1 MKVYVLTTHVVND
14 YEDYGIIVRAFSTKT
29 KARKALSE
37 WKKSEMP
44 YIKRNEMTYSSD
56 KDGFDAYADESYA
69 RNHSMAFIKEVEV
82 E

>member
-14 YEDYGIIVRAFSTKT
+14 YEDYGINVRAFSTKT

-44 YIKRNEMTYSSD
+44 YIKRDELTYSSY
-56 KDGFDAYADESYA
+56 KDGFEAYEEGDYT
-69 RNHSMAFIKEVEV
+69 RNRSIANIKESEV